1 MRAFPRHQSAATIAR
16 RPPPRPKAA
25 AAAPPSASLPS
36 SETSETS
43 ETTPTPTFIHDP
55 RPLGFTDLALLFA
68 TLTWRALKLLLWCFV
83 VVLPTLVHVDRL
95 WAAADTGALLCRALP
110 RYVPGYLRALPP
122 LPAATVA
129 ATACSMLYIHSC
141 TRTAGYASVA
151 AYVRDRHDAG
161 GSNSSLAGLASF
173 RRFVLRRLR
182 VTAVGCLWFVFHVAV
197 LLTLS
202 GSLAFVG
209 PALQIDMCPAHTTVG
224 PGGMCNAPLAAAAA
238 EAVGSVEAAE
248 AAAEAGPKIRTL
260 AAASSASSA
269 SSAAA
274 GAGRGGEDPNQ
285 WSASTQGPLGDVF
298 ARTPLGAAIVT
309 AANGRSRGGAGREAG
324 REAAILALLAAG
336 ADPNQ
341 AAETC
346 GPRGAV
352 HSASPLALAIRGGRA
367 RTVVVLLDA
376 GADVNGL
383 GATKGPGGAGGLG
396 GALVLTRSPMDLAVA
411 ADDVGIVDLLR
422 ARGGRKGGRR
432 AAAAAG
438 VTAGGMAGDGGAGG
452 RRGSHGKPH
461 CHAGA
466 HGRLYTV
473 LAVHVVFYKLYAL
486 LIQSRR

>member
-1 MRAFPRHQSAATIAR
+1 MLRARMKAFPKHQSAATIGR
-16 RPPPRPKAA
+16 RPPPRLKAA
-25 AAAPPSASLPS
+25 AAAPSSASLPS
-36 SETSETS
+36 SETSD
-43 ETTPTPTFIHDP
+43 TTPTPTFIHDP

-68 TLTWRALKLLLWCFV
+68 ALTWRALKLLLWCFV

-110 RYVPGYLRALPP
+110 RYVPGYEYLRALPP
-122 LPAATVA
+122 LPAATAA
-129 ATACSMLYIHSC
+129 ATACSMLYVHSC

-151 AYVRDRHDAG
+151 AYVRDRNNAG
-161 GSNSSLAGLASF
+161 SSLAGLASF
-173 RRFVLRRLR
+173 RRFVQRRLR

-197 LLTLS
+197 LLALS

-238 EAVGSVEAAE
+238 G
-248 AAAEAGPKIRTL
+248 AEAGPKIRTL
-260 AAASSASSA
+260 AASAAAAAAASASSA

-274 GAGRGGEDPNQ
+274 GAGWGGEDPNQ

-309 AANGRSRGGAGREAG
+309 AAVGRSRGEAGREAG

-346 GPRGAV
+346 GPQGAV

-383 GATKGPGGAGGLG
+383 GATKGPGGA
-396 GALVLTRSPMDLAVA
+396 LVLTRSPMDLAVA
-411 ADDVGIVDLLR
+411 AADVGIVDLLR
-422 ARGGRKGGRR
+422 ARGGRR
-432 AAAAAG
+432 AAVAAG
-438 VTAGGMAGDGGAGG
+438 VTAGDMAGDGGAGG
-452 RRGSHGKPH
+452 WRGSHGGNH